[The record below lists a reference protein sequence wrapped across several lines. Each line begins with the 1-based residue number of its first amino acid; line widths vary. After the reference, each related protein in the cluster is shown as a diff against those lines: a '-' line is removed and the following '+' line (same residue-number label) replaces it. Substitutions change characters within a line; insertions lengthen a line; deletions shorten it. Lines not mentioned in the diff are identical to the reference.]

1 MNRIARVLAMAPARA
16 AMVRQ
21 PVQAS
26 LRPFKHGVRFASSSK
41 KDDETQ
47 QAGEAGAAASAE
59 GSSGELSTMDK
70 MAKAMGWLGGFYSRR
85 QVIMRASRNMYME
98 CAEQAGKDN
107 IYKICKLPDTFQ
119 SWFLVQQLHV
129 WFCLVRLEAEGSDGK
144 QFKKHLVQ
152 YFWEDVENRMRLMKV
167 DDRNIQAETSR
178 ELLSMFY
185 GLVFAYDE
193 GLKNGDD
200 VLAAAVWR
208 NLFHA
213 SKAQATTQDLA
224 VMVEYIRKEV
234 QALDG
239 IDSEAVITRGFI
251 TFGEEPEYTP
261 RE

>member
-1 MNRIARVLAMAPARA
+1 M
-16 AMVRQ
+16 
-21 PVQAS
+21 
-26 LRPFKHGVRFASSSK
+26 
-41 KDDETQ
+41 
-47 QAGEAGAAASAE
+47 
-59 GSSGELSTMDK
+59 
-70 MAKAMGWLGGFYSRR
+70 
-85 QVIMRASRNMYME
+85 
-98 CAEQAGKDN
+98 
-107 IYKICKLPDTFQ
+107 
-119 SWFLVQQLHV
+119 
-129 WFCLVRLEAEGSDGK
+129 RLEAEGSDGK

-234 QALDG
+234 QASDNSFQPLRF
-239 IDSEAVITRGFI
+239 SSTRGHWWGAP
-251 TFGEEPEYTP
+251 TPPYNGGRRTPSVSCRFGSTLPHLC
-261 RE
+261 